1 VLLTARN
8 IEPNIPMSY
17 RLDILALCLLC
28 AAALGA
34 APVRAAEPLH
44 APYFTRVFSPDF
56 VASADDSLPGE
67 KPRPVKVYFRVTDLA
82 KLKVTSG
89 KVVVADPFVSTD
101 QQPLALDVPPGEYSV
116 RLAILQGSMGRGRI
130 AFARVD
136 VSERPVVRWED
147 AKPVD
152 MQRDA
157 ENPDGTWGV
166 TVDSGVAAYFD
177 QEAGRATSEA
187 VAADETFFDSWLE
200 RGQNAGYKD
209 KGASGAFRL
218 AADIGPANV
227 VAFDTGWG
235 EGSYA
240 VYAGFDAD
248 QKLAAL
254 LIDFD
259 ILDWSKVTDLPASER
274 PQENPGPVAPPATQ
288 AAPAT

>member
-1 VLLTARN
+1 MLLSADPAR
-8 IEPNIPMSY
+8 
-17 RLDILALCLLC
+17 A
-28 AAALGA
+28 G
-34 APVRAAEPLH
+34 EPLH
-44 APYFTRVFSPDF
+44 APYFTRAFSPDF

-82 KLKVTSG
+82 KLKITSG
-89 KVVVADPFVSTD
+89 KVVAADPFVSTD
-101 QQPLALDVPPGEYSV
+101 QQPLALDVPPGEYPV
-116 RLAILQGSMGRGRI
+116 RLAILQGSMGRGRV

-136 VSERPVVRWED
+136 IGERPVVRWD
-147 AKPVD
+147 AAKPVD

-166 TVDSGVAAYFD
+166 TVDSGVAAFFD
-177 QEAGRATSEA
+177 QEAGRAASEA

-218 AADIGPANV
+218 AADIGPGNV

-235 EGSYA
+235 EGAYT
-240 VYAGFDAD
+240 VHAGYDAE
-248 QKLAAL
+248 QKLTAL

-259 ILDWSKVTDLPASER
+259 ILDWSKVTDLPPSER
-274 PQENPGPVAPPATQ
+274 PQENPPPVSPPAAQ
-288 AAPAT
+288 ATPEP

>member
-1 VLLTARN
+1 MPFRRN
-8 IEPNIPMSY
+8 
-17 RLDILALCLLC
+17 ILALCLLC
-28 AAALGA
+28 ATALGA
-34 APVRAAEPLH
+34 APARAAEPLH
-44 APYFTRVFSPDF
+44 APYFTRAFSPDF

-82 KLKVTSG
+82 KLKVISG
-89 KVVVADPFVSTD
+89 KIVAADPFVSTD
-101 QQPLALDVPPGEYSV
+101 QQPLALDVPPGEYPV
-116 RLAILQGSMGRGRI
+116 RLAILEGSMGRGRV

-136 VSERPVVRWED
+136 ITERPVVRWES

-177 QEAGRATSEA
+177 QDAGRATSEA

-218 AADIGPANV
+218 AADVGPGNV

-235 EGSYA
+235 EGAYT
-240 VYAGFDAD
+240 VYAGYDAD

-254 LIDFD
+254 LMDFD
-259 ILDWSKVTDLPASER
+259 ILDWSKVTDLPPDQR
-274 PQENPGPVAPPATQ
+274 PKDPAPVTPTPPAKQ
-288 AAPAT
+288 AAPAP